1 MKKLRKF
8 LTVGVMVLSI
18 IAMSGLTVNTAKAS
32 AQAGDLIKMDGLSS
46 IYYLG
51 NDGKRYVFPSE
62 SVYFSWYNDFSGV
75 VTISASELQSYPL
88 GSNIT
93 MRPGTKLVKITTDPS
108 VYAVTGTGV
117 LRKIQSESDAITLY
131 GTNWAKK
138 VVDVAD
144 AFFTNY
150 TIGTPLTSGAYPAGT
165 LLKNAN
171 NASVYYYDGTNYR
184 LIASEA
190 AFNANRFNFNN
201 VITTS
206 TSLTASGSSITG
218 AEDLAKPSGATIG
231 VQPGQGTGLTA
242 ALSSD
247 TPAAQNIPTGVAV
260 TMMKINITASS
271 DGDIT
276 VNGLRLTAGGLGAAT
291 DIKAVSVYN
300 NGVKLN
306 NTAKNVSSSD
316 KYAEINFTNPL
327 TVSKGTTVTL
337 EARAK
342 LNGTDNYNLSIA
354 KASDIMTSASV
365 TGSFPIKGNTMSGT
379 NVSDLGELDVQRDG
393 GNTLSDVK
401 LGEIQSSV
409 AKFKLEA
416 TSEDITFK
424 SISLKRTDPTTSGA
438 TAISDG
444 DLTNLKLYKDG
455 NVIATSNGI
464 VSKYV
469 NFVLDTP
476 IVIKDGTTARFEV
489 KADPIDGAG
498 KYVRFELDGGNDT
511 TDLMATGN
519 HYGYP
524 VRITGNTLGQDVLV
538 NAGAISITKVNAAND
553 KVKKD
558 TKKIEGGSFK
568 ITVNNGKTVELS
580 VFNLTVDSNE
590 ASSINEFTNIEN
602 LQLYDRTTGTSY
614 DLDHVT
620 QSASSTTKVYRN
632 DSMGLTMHGGETH
645 ELVVRFDTIKN
656 AADSINYTFRVDD
669 AAADLTIKETA
680 NDTRITDITPNA
692 VDLKKITIQAADAD
706 ITRNA
711 LSSTLSATAGSSD
724 VPLYSFNVKAGESS
738 AVKINTLRFTDPT
751 HTVTNNMVSEF
762 KLWKNGS
769 ASAFASK
776 TSSKLSGSE
785 ITFDNLNQEIAAND
799 TVSYI
804 LTASL
809 VKRSITPGTDDV
821 LTYGLDGYDME
832 ETDKGNAVYASFDT
846 NKNGE
851 INSGETWPLANRTV
865 TIVGT
870 ATLNMNID
878 TTVDAT
884 KYDSYVLAGIESGPL
899 ASIKMKADN
908 GEAKL
913 TKLRLTVSGLNSTTS
928 PSNIFSKLSLFDGST
943 EVASTTNLN
952 SGTVLFDNV
961 NLKVP
966 TSEKTYT
973 LKGTLNNIGKDQA
986 GALGFASMKFTLGAC
1001 EAQDFS
1007 SGDDLTGA
1015 HLVIGSTDSKLVG
1028 PVATMISAISSETT
1042 GGGYSVDSKLTSGSN
1057 VVGIIKVTTP
1067 VTTNTNSDGTQVKTA
1082 ISSFKF
1088 YTTINGTASTS
1099 LDSMTIEKVGGSG
1112 VSAVATSSN
1121 NYFTTNVKSTD
1132 VDVTP
1137 GTTVYY
1143 IVRANVSNV
1152 PGGNT
1157 ASASFQAKFDALND
1171 ASTAN
1176 VTWKD
1181 SSMDS
1186 TAAYTTLRI
1195 NGLNSIDF
1203 PKLNN

>member
-150 TIGTPLTSGAYPAGT
+150 TIGTPLTSGTYPAGT

-190 AFNANRFNFNN
+190 AFNANRFSFNN
-201 VITTS
+201 VVTTS
-206 TSLTASGSSITG
+206 LSLTASGSSITS
-218 AEDLAKPSGATIG
+218 AEDLAKPSGTTIG
-231 VQPGQGTGLTA
+231 VQPGQGTGLTV

-260 TMMKINITASS
+260 TMMKLNITASS

-327 TVSKGTTVTL
+327 TIAKGTTATL
-337 EARAK
+337 EVRAK

-354 KASDIMTSASV
+354 KAGDVMTTASV
-365 TGSFPIKGNTMSGT
+365 AGSFPVKGNTMSGT
-379 NVSDLGELDVQRDG
+379 TVSDLGQLEVNQDG
-393 GNTLSDVK
+393 GTLPDVK
-401 LGEIQSSV
+401 LGETQATV

-416 TSEDITFK
+416 SKEDITFK
-424 SISLKRTDPTTSGA
+424 SISLKRTDPTSG

-455 NVIATSNGI
+455 SVIATANGI
-464 VSKYV
+464 VNKYV
-469 NFVLDTP
+469 NFVLDSS

-498 KYVRFELDGGNDT
+498 KKVRLVIDGGNDT
-511 TDLMATGN
+511 TDVMAIGN

-524 VRITGNTLGQDVLV
+524 VRITANTVGADVLV
-538 NAGAISITKVNAAND
+538 NAGAISIVKVNAAND

-558 TKKIEGGSFK
+558 TKKVEAGSFK

-580 VFNLTVDSNE
+580 TFNLTVVTSE
-590 ASSINEFTNIEN
+590 TASTSELANIEN
-602 LQLYDRTTGTSY
+602 IQLYDRTTGTSY
-614 DLDHVT
+614 DMDHVSMG
-620 QSASSTTKVYRN
+620 SASQTHVYKN

-645 ELVVRFDTIKN
+645 ELVVRFDTIKD
-656 AADSINYTFRVDD
+656 AAEENYTFKI
-669 AAADLTIKETA
+669 AQASSDLTIKETA
-680 NDTRITDITPNA
+680 NDTRIDDITPNS
-692 VDLKKITIQAADAD
+692 VELKKVSIQAADAN

-724 VPLYSFNVKAGESS
+724 VELYSFNIKAGESS
-738 AVKINTLRFTDPT
+738 DIKVNTLRFKDESGD
-751 HTVTNNMVSEF
+751 TVNNNVVSEF
-762 KLWKNGS
+762 KLWKGTTVL
-769 ASAFASK
+769 ATK
-776 TSSKLSGSE
+776 SSSQLSSEE
-785 ITFDNLNQEIAAND
+785 ITFDNVNETIAANQ
-799 TVSYI
+799 TVAYHV
-804 LTASL
+804 TASL
-809 VKRSITPGTDDV
+809 VKRTTIPADQNELKYSIS
-821 LTYGLDGYDME
+821 GYDME
-832 ETDKGNAVYASFDT
+832 DTDKGNAVYVAFDSNT
-846 NKNGE
+846 NGVKDGSE
-851 INSGETWPLANRTV
+851 VWPVANRTV

-870 ATLNMNID
+870 STLHISID
-878 TTVDAT
+878 NTVDAT
-884 KYDSYVLAGIESGPL
+884 KYDAYTLAGIASGPL
-899 ASIKMKADN
+899 ASIKMKADD
-908 GEAKL
+908 GEALL
-913 TKLRLTVSGLNSTTS
+913 TKLKLDVEGLGSAT
-928 PSNIFSKLSLFDGST
+928 PSNVFSELSLWDGSNQ
-943 EVASTTNLN
+943 VAATTNLN
-952 SGTVLFDNV
+952 ENTIIFDNI
-961 NLKVP
+961 NLEVP
-966 TSEKTYT
+966 TSEKIYT
-973 LKGTLNNIGKDQA
+973 LKGTLNNIGKNQA
-986 GALGFASMKFTLGAC
+986 GVLGLDSIVFRPNTES

-1007 SGDDLTGA
+1007 SGDDLTGS
-1015 HLVIGSTDSKLVG
+1015 HLVIATSTPSMKIG
-1028 PVATMISAISSETT
+1028 AVATKITAISSETT
-1042 GGGYSVDSKLTSGSN
+1042 DGQGHTVDSKLTSGSN

-1067 VTTNTNSDGTQVKTA
+1067 STTNTNSDGTQVKTA

-1088 YTTINGTASTS
+1088 KTAITGTASTT
-1099 LDSMTIEKVGGSG
+1099 LDSMTIEKVGGAG
-1112 VSAVATSSN
+1112 ESAAATSSTE
-1121 NYFTTNVKSTD
+1121 YFTVNVKTGD

-1143 IVRANVSNV
+1143 VVRANVSNV

-1186 TAAYTTLRI
+1186 TTAYTTLRI
-1195 NGLNSIDF
+1195 NGLNNIDF